1 MSHIPRVSKFCYF
14 QLEWEGRITVTYSC
28 LFFLIREYGGTVW
41 IPCLPFLAPPSRHLP
56 VPPSP
61 CLITRTPLVL
71 LPNPV
76 GGGGGGRDTSYW
88 LFLFLFT
95 ATWRRNGRK
104 RELGADGSRSCSG
117 GGWGGGWI
125 CTEKVQQRN
134 LTCGELAGTGSAETG
149 KPILFNMN
157 SDTEIILPS
166 NFYLIGCKVNTRA

>member
-1 MSHIPRVSKFCYF
+1 MEVPVEYHVCHSLHHHRA
-14 QLEWEGRITVTYSC
+14 TYQC
-28 LFFLIREYGGTVW
+28 
-41 IPCLPFLAPPSRHLP
+41 
-56 VPPSP
+56 PPSP

-71 LPNPV
+71 NVINLHPLTPWRS
-76 GGGGGGRDTSYW
+76 GGGGGRDTSYW

-157 SDTEIILPS
+157 SDTDIILPS
-166 NFYLIGCKVNTRA
+166 NFYLIGCKVNTRV

>member
-1 MSHIPRVSKFCYF
+1 MEVPVEYHACHSLHHHRTTYQSPLPMSYHP
-14 QLEWEGRITVTYSC
+14 YSPSLKC
-28 LFFLIREYGGTVW
+28 DKS
-41 IPCLPFLAPPSRHLP
+41 PP
-56 VPPSP
+56 
-61 CLITRTPLVL
+61 
-71 LPNPV
+71 PNS

-166 NFYLIGCKVNTRA
+166 NFYLIGCKVNTRV